1 MLGFVISGM
10 IYKFEHQKREKQNY
24 KLLAISEISEIPDM
38 KEGKNS
44 WCGPNIFC
52 PQGGN

>member
-24 KLLAISEISEIPDM
+24 KLLAKSEISEIPDM
-38 KEGKNS
+38 KEGKNRC
-44 WCGPNIFC
+44 CGPNIFYA
-52 PQGGN
+52 PGGN

>member
-1 MLGFVISGM
+1 MSVFFFGFVFFSSVLGFVISGM

-24 KLLAISEISEIPDM
+24 KLLAISEITEIPDI

-44 WCGPNIFC
+44 
-52 PQGGN
+52 